1 MFPEAAKDAQPMLG
15 HFEAA
20 NSHEDTASHGTC
32 VCHKLERFLE
42 EHLDKSRVEPRKAIL
57 CDTGRLL
64 KALQFVLAPLQC
76 TVLAPAMK
84 LCNDE
89 TSRSFYKRKNKNK
102 LVNIFLKN

>member
-64 KALQFVLAPLQC
+64 KVLQF
-76 TVLAPAMK
+76 VLAPAMK

-102 LVNIFLKN
+102 LVNIFKKN